1 MGKRKA
7 PTISVSEL
15 RSAVDK
21 SVKRLKEDI
30 RLQGSFATHQGVI
43 FGRVLQDEVD
53 LDIAEAAA
61 TTITTGVSVAA
72 GKAGLSA
79 LSPVVLKV
87 PGRTIIGFVEE
98 SMLRQIVE

>member
-1 MGKRKA
+1 
-7 PTISVSEL
+7 
-15 RSAVDK
+15 
-21 SVKRLKEDI
+21 
-30 RLQGSFATHQGVI
+30 
-43 FGRVLQDEVD
+43 
-53 LDIAEAAA
+53 
-61 TTITTGVSVAA
+61 VAA

>member
-43 FGRVLQDEVD
+43 FGRVLQDERQ
-53 LDIAEAAA
+53 E
-61 TTITTGVSVAA
+61 
-72 GKAGLSA
+72 
-79 LSPVVLKV
+79 SPWQPVRLGCRHCR
-87 PGRTIIGFVEE
+87 P
-98 SMLRQIVE
+98 